1 MSCYL
6 FNGPFKLIPTHKI
19 PFLDN
24 SLPNKFLLVSAA
36 FVVGASEYFKW
47 FMSYYNA
54 IQTYIISAFPLRV
67 VPLKTR
73 WANA

>member
-19 PFLDN
+19 PFLDIR
-24 SLPNKFLLVSAA
+24 SLSVLRLALE
-36 FVVGASEYFKW
+36 EYFKW

-54 IQTYIISAFPLRV
+54 IQTYIIFIHFVLLYFKLSLTLCNSNKKEKA
-67 VPLKTR
+67 
-73 WANA
+73 

>member
-19 PFLDN
+19 PFLDTH
-24 SLPNKFLLVSAA
+24 SLSLRIFAGLAHA
-36 FVVGASEYFKW
+36 VGASEYFKW

-54 IQTYIISAFPLRV
+54 IQTYIISAILPHPLCSCF
-67 VPLKTR
+67 KTGQ
-73 WANA
+73 